1 MEKPRYPKEWL
12 NLRLEF
18 KDKGLEKKSI
28 KQMKEIEEKELN
40 SENDLENP
48 PIIIRHGNPL
58 KSVSILKN
66 PNEKIT
72 DLNDKKSNKIFYN
85 SSQYILM

>member
-1 MEKPRYPKEWL
+1 MEKPHYPKEWL

-28 KQMKEIEEKELN
+28 KQMKEIEVKELN

-48 PIIIRHGNPL
+48 PIIIRHDNPF
-58 KSVSILKN
+58 KPVSILKN

-85 SSQYILM
+85 SSQCILM

>member
-1 MEKPRYPKEWL
+1 MEKSRYPKEWL

-18 KDKGLEKKSI
+18 KEKYLEQSI
-28 KQMKEIEEKELN
+28 KQMKAIEEKELN

-48 PIIIRHGNPL
+48 PIIIKHDNPL
-58 KSVSILKN
+58 KPVSILKN

-72 DLNDKKSNKIFYN
+72 DLNDKKSNKIFCN
-85 SSQYILM
+85 SSQCILM

>member
-18 KDKGLEKKSI
+18 KEK
-28 KQMKEIEEKELN
+28 
-40 SENDLENP
+40 DLENP
-48 PIIIRHGNPL
+48 PIIIKHDNPL
-58 KSVSILKN
+58 KPVSILKN

-72 DLNDKKSNKIFYN
+72 DFNDKKSNKIFCN
-85 SSQYILM
+85 SSQCILM

>member
-12 NLRLEF
+12 NLKLEF
-18 KDKGLEKKSI
+18 KEEYLKKKRI
-28 KQMKEIEEKELN
+28 KQIKEINEKELN

-48 PIIIRHGNPL
+48 PIIIRHDNPL
-58 KSVSILKN
+58 KPVSILKN

-72 DLNDKKSNKIFYN
+72 DYDDKKSNKICCK
-85 SSQYILM
+85 SSQCILM